1 MAGEPSPEH
10 IAKSRAYIEEKHRG
24 IRQHRI
30 GYNRNQK
37 EQRKMRIKY
46 DHRELITRIYQDF
59 GTGEFTYYNLKERG
73 YPVTSQTTK
82 NLYAYR
88 LVDKVRMQDH
98 PNIWLWK
105 LSPRSLAEVQP

>member
-1 MAGEPSPEH
+1 
-10 IAKSRAYIEEKHRG
+10 
-24 IRQHRI
+24 
-30 GYNRNQK
+30 
-37 EQRKMRIKY
+37 MRIKY

-73 YPVTSQTTK
+73 YPATSQTTK

-88 LVDKVRMQDH
+88 LVEKVRMQDH
-98 PNIWLWK
+98 PNIWVWK